1 MIGALLL
8 GTLLLQQGAPPQVR
22 VSADRARIGVG
33 EVVTVTIT
41 ATSSDPRPVNITVNP
56 PSGLSVVE
64 RLERREEGPGG
75 VVTATLSL
83 QLRGMEPGR
92 WPVGPIRA
100 MAGGEVTDV
109 PGVTVDVGDPPD
121 ISVLISNP
129 RLRALLQR
137 APPPT
142 RPGDVTLRL
151 LTSADS
157 APVGAQVDVA
167 AAAWFPRDLRLQL
180 RRPPVLQPPVIGG
193 VWSRAQS
200 AGSGL
205 VTSRRVGGEWY
216 DLFVAHQVVF
226 PLAAGRITLP
236 AATLRY
242 GAPLGGPLS
251 APEPQTELTDGPR
264 TLVAQPLPAGAPS
277 GFTGAVG
284 SGLRVTRRIDGE
296 PRTGEGLTVEIV
308 VSGRGNA
315 SLWPAPELQWP
326 AGVRAYPDG
335 TADASDIE
343 AGLLGGSKTFRFAVV
358 PERAGALL
366 LPAVRYPYYDP
377 QAAEY
382 RDARLAAAAVAV
394 RAAERDPAEQ
404 PRLPLMPGA
413 AVAPARQAARAIPGW
428 GWGLLL
434 VLPVAFNWWRRRPA
448 RAPERSPA
456 VTGAARFATSLANVA
471 DDADGAALAA
481 HLRALGLPAATA
493 DAVLR
498 VRQSLAEAAWG
509 PGAGGVAP
517 ALQAEAERLAVEL
530 EALAP
535 LPSPV
540 GGIRSTAA
548 QATDGRMAAR
558 GALGAVLGAAGMLAS
573 AGVLARLLVGSGLLI
588 AVALA
593 AQANN
598 GAEAAYA
605 RGDAAQAAVR
615 FLDRATRE
623 PDAAAH
629 WYNLGAASLAAG
641 DPTAAAAAF
650 TRAARRAPR
659 SVLVSRAT
667 ARIVSADRDAREARR
682 IVPVTA
688 DEAALAGLV
697 LWWIGWLVWRTRR
710 QGGRRWRG
718 VAAAVLIGV
727 GVVGLGTGALLR
739 WRERQPVALVRAPL
753 LLRRSPHERA
763 ETLGEVPEGAAVTVR
778 ARRGGWQRI
787 AAAGGEGW
795 VPAAQLVSLQE

>member
-1 MIGALLL
+1 MIAAAMLGALLL
-8 GTLLLQQGAPPQVR
+8 QQAAAPQVR
-22 VSADRARIGVG
+22 ASADRARIGVG

-41 ATSSDPRPVNITVNP
+41 ATSADPRPVSITVNP

-75 VVTATLSL
+75 VVTATLTL

-100 MAGGEVTDV
+100 IAGGEVTDV

-121 ISVLISNP
+121 IAVLISNP

-137 APPPT
+137 APPPA

-151 LTSADS
+151 LTSADTV
-157 APVGAQVDVA
+157 PVGAQVDVV

-216 DLFVAHQVVF
+216 DLFVAHQVIF
-226 PLAAGRITLP
+226 PLAAGRIVLP

-264 TLVAQPLPAGAPS
+264 QLVALPLPAGAPA

-284 SGLRVTRRIDGE
+284 SGLRLSRRLEGT

-315 SLWPAPELQWP
+315 ALWPAPELQWP

-335 TADASDIE
+335 TADAGDVE
-343 AGLLGGSKTFRFAVV
+343 AGILGGTKTFRFAVV
-358 PERAGALL
+358 PERPGTLL
-366 LPAVRYPYYDP
+366 LPTVRYPYYDP
-377 QAAEY
+377 QVGAY
-382 RDARLAAAAVAV
+382 REARLAATPVAV
-394 RAAERDPAEQ
+394 REAERDPAEQ
-404 PRLPLMPGA
+404 PRLPLMSGS
-413 AVAPARQAARAIPGW
+413 AVAPARRVARAIPAW
-428 GWGLLL
+428 GWVLLL
-434 VLPVAFNWWRRRPA
+434 VLPMAFSWWRRRPA
-448 RAPERSPA
+448 PARAPAAHAAGE
-456 VTGAARFATSLANVA
+456 ARFT
-471 DDADGAALAA
+471 AALARVTA
-481 HLRALGLPAATA
+481 AAEDATLVAELRARGLPAATA
-493 DAVLR
+493 EAVLR
-498 VRQSLAEAAWG
+498 VRQALAEAAWG
-509 PGAGGVAP
+509 PGARGVAP
-517 ALQAEAERLAVEL
+517 TLRAEAERLAAAL
-530 EALAP
+530 EALA
-535 LPSPV
+535 
-540 GGIRSTAA
+540 AA
-548 QATDGRMAAR
+548 PRELVDAPDSATDRRDARR
-558 GALGAVLGAAGMLAS
+558 GAVRAVLGLLMPASAATLLRA
-573 AGVLARLLVGSGLLI
+573 AGVLGVLV

-593 AQANN
+593 AQAPD

-605 RGDAAQAAVR
+605 RGDAGVAAAR
-615 FLDRATRE
+615 FLDRATRA
-623 PDAAAH
+623 PDVAAH

-641 DPTAAAAAF
+641 DETAAAAAF

-659 SVLVSRAT
+659 SVLVARAE
-667 ARIVSADRDAREARR
+667 ARIVSVDRDARDARR
-682 IVPVTA
+682 RAPVTA
-688 DEAALAGLV
+688 DEAALAGLL
-697 LWWIGWLVWRTRR
+697 LWWVGWLVRRARR

-718 VAAAVLIGV
+718 VVAAVCIGL
-727 GVVGLGTGALLR
+727 GLMALGTGAVLR
-739 WRERQPVALVRAPL
+739 WRERQPVALARNPL
-753 LLRRSPHERA
+753 VLQRSPHERA
-763 ETLGEVPEGAAVTVR
+763 EALGEVPAGAAVTVR
-778 ARRGGWQRI
+778 ARRGGWQRV
-787 AAAGGEGW
+787 AAPAGEGW